1 MVDHKLSVSKEFVR
15 NALRTMDPEGVQ
27 RRSRHRLQMQQYHT
41 KGPNFIWKLDGYD
54 KLKPYG
60 FCIHGC
66 IDGYSIWM
74 IGMKRNVKSSWDSTN
89 LTLLSCSM
97 HWDFPID
104 LFVLRGL
111 SVLEWKAFAS
121 CWNDLLFLVDLLIW
135 WCVLAGIQ
143 LNFVWSSI
151 TF

>member
-15 NALRTMDPEGVQ
+15 NALSTMDPEGVQ

-74 IGMKRNVKSSWDSTN
+74 IGMKRNVKSS
-89 LTLLSCSM
+89 
-97 HWDFPID
+97 
-104 LFVLRGL
+104 
-111 SVLEWKAFAS
+111 
-121 CWNDLLFLVDLLIW
+121 
-135 WCVLAGIQ
+135 
-143 LNFVWSSI
+143 
-151 TF
+151 